1 MDSFKYELEEQGSR
15 EYNHNDFS
23 ELHSELLFYLEDKV
37 LYDTATN
44 EEIITYE
51 RYKVFNQIDIDSDVC
66 KNLIKEMQIIYE
78 SGYK

>member
-1 MDSFKYELEEQGSR
+1 VDSFKYELEEQGSR

-37 LYDTATN
+37 LHGTATN
-44 EEIITYE
+44 EELITYE

>member
-37 LYDTATN
+37 LYGTATN
-44 EEIITYE
+44 EELITYE
-51 RYKVFNQIDIDSDVC
+51 SYKVFNQIDIDSDVC